1 MFQSDVTARFPTARV
16 RAVSAW
22 LLTNVPSWLLLLCL
36 SILIAGG
43 AVLIQ
48 ALARRRF
55 PGLKGDAQNDATRFA
70 FTVVAFLYAFLSGF
84 LINAMWGQV
93 NGADGRAATE
103 GSAAMQQA
111 KTLVVFDKADGDRIR
126 QSLLDYLREADAE
139 WPVVADGRTYP
150 AADTALQ
157 RLYVTYQR
165 VQPHNETQQKFLVVA
180 LNNLDKMSAER
191 TERVTVASTDTG
203 PPWSLWLVNFVTSAM
218 VLGCAIIFGGER
230 SALHYAMVAVL
241 GLLVASVLFL
251 IVELS
256 HPYLGEIATSP
267 EPLQEVIR
275 ALSASPH

>member
-1 MFQSDVTARFPTARV
+1 MAWV

-22 LLTNVPSWLLLLCL
+22 LLTNVPSWLLLLSL

-55 PGLKGDAQNDATRFA
+55 TLLKGHAQNDATRFA

-111 KTLVVFDKADGDRIR
+111 KTLVVFDKTDGDRIR

-157 RLYVTYQR
+157 RLYITYQQ
-165 VQPHNETQQKFLVVA
+165 VQPRNETQQKFLVVA

-191 TERVTVASTDTG
+191 TERITVASTDTG
-203 PPWSLWLVNFVTSAM
+203 PPWSLWLVNFATSAM
-218 VLGCAIIFGGER
+218 VLGCAIIYGGER
-230 SALHYAMVAVL
+230 SELYYALVAVL

-256 HPYLGEIATSP
+256 HPYLGEIATSRCKKSSARCRRHRTSR
-267 EPLQEVIR
+267 IR
-275 ALSASPH
+275 R